1 MENVYDYD
9 RAVKQQAF
17 FDLTMIVQ
25 WNTLP
30 SLTVRTMIA
39 QYNKHSLTLTMVVQ

>member
-1 MENVYDYD
+1 MFGLRSIHVMENVYDYD

-25 WNTLP
+25 
-30 SLTVRTMIA
+30 
-39 QYNKHSLTLTMVVQ
+39 